1 MSLDI
6 SLLRNMI
13 TQDAAAI
20 KQLKSLL
27 IREREQ
33 LEQRKQDELPVIIEQ
48 KAILV
53 DQLNASAKQR
63 QQVLQS
69 LKLPTNAQGWDLFLQ
84 RNTVTLVL
92 RDEWQALVSEF
103 EECQS
108 MNEVNGKMVARSRQ
122 TLNHLLNL
130 LRGQVATPSLYTA
143 NGAKSQQNSSY
154 TVAKA

>member
-13 TQDAAAI
+13 SQDAAAI
-20 KQLKSLL
+20 QQLKSLL
-27 IREREQ
+27 LREREQ
-33 LEQRKQDELPVIIEQ
+33 LEQRKQDELPAIIEQ
-48 KAILV
+48 KAILI

-63 QQVLQS
+63 QQVLQT
-69 LKLPTNAQGWDLFLQ
+69 LNLPNNSQGWDLFLQ
-84 RNTVTLVL
+84 RNTATMVL
-92 RDEWQALVSEF
+92 RNEWQALVTEF
-103 EECQS
+103 EECKS

-130 LRGQVATPSLYTA
+130 LRGQVAAPSLYTSS
-143 NGAKSQQNSSY
+143 GTKSQQNSSY

>member
-13 TQDAAAI
+13 TQDTAAVQ
-20 KQLKSLL
+20 QLKTLL
-27 IREREQ
+27 LREREQ
-33 LEQRKQDELPVIIEQ
+33 LEQRKQDELPAIIEH
-48 KAILV
+48 KAALI

-63 QQVLQS
+63 QQVLQT
-69 LKLPTNAQGWDLFLQ
+69 LNLPTNSQGWDLFLQ
-84 RNTVTLVL
+84 RNTATLVL
-92 RDEWQALVSEF
+92 RDEWQALVNEF
-103 EECQS
+103 EECKS

-130 LRGQVATPSLYTA
+130 LRGQVAAPSLYTS
-143 NGAKSQQNSSY
+143 NGTKSQQNSSY